1 MKSIYTFLGAM
12 AGAAAWGVALLTIAA
27 VVARYVFNYG
37 ISFAADFATYLSCFA
52 CFIGASYCQW
62 IKGHVNVD
70 LITTRLSKKG
80 QKWTELISLI
90 LSLLVSLVYLY
101 WVTIMVYSSAARRL
115 RTMTTIPIP
124 LAIPQLSIVIGLVF
138 LVVILVVQ
146 LADSIK
152 RLRISEQNSES

>member
-1 MKSIYTFLGAM
+1 M
-12 AGAAAWGVALLTIAA
+12 AGVAAWGIALLTIAA
-27 VVARYVFNYG
+27 VIARYVFNYG
-37 ISFAADFATYLSCFA
+37 ISFAADFTAYLSCFA

-80 QKWTELISLI
+80 QKWMELVALVISL
-90 LSLLVSLVYLY
+90 SVSLIYLY
-101 WVTIMVYSSAARRL
+101 WVTIMVYSSAARKL
-115 RTMTTIPIP
+115 RTMTTVPIP

-146 LADSIK
+146 LIDSIK
-152 RLRISEQNSES
+152 RLKVSDQNSKL